1 VKQTGCILSISL
13 EWNCYVDDVAD
24 CVPTVHV
31 QRLDLSE
38 FSRGFSYE
46 TADHYTQAP
55 GDPGM
60 RDLYTYRGVRLLL
73 SSRGV
78 GKKVSLAA
86 IMLQVAPL
94 AASPCCYLARALTPA
109 LPEPATRTEA

>member
-1 VKQTGCILSISL
+1 M
-13 EWNCYVDDVAD
+13 
-24 CVPTVHV
+24 PTVHV

-46 TADHYTQAP
+46 TADHYTQAT

-94 AASPCCYLARALTPA
+94 AAASPRC
-109 LPEPATRTEA
+109 

>member
-1 VKQTGCILSISL
+1 
-13 EWNCYVDDVAD
+13 
-24 CVPTVHV
+24 
-31 QRLDLSE
+31 
-38 FSRGFSYE
+38 
-46 TADHYTQAP
+46 
-55 GDPGM
+55 M

-94 AASPCCYLARALTPA
+94 AASPPLLASPG
-109 LPEPATRTEA
+109 

>member
-1 VKQTGCILSISL
+1 M
-13 EWNCYVDDVAD
+13 
-24 CVPTVHV
+24 

-55 GDPGM
+55 GDPAGHR

-78 GKKVSLAA
+78 GQKVSLAA

-94 AASPCCYLARALTPA
+94 AASPWLLASPG
-109 LPEPATRTEA
+109 

>member
-1 VKQTGCILSISL
+1 MTVSCDS
-13 EWNCYVDDVAD
+13 AD
-24 CVPTVHV
+24 HV

-46 TADHYTQAP
+46 TADHYKQAP

-60 RDLYTYRGVRLLL
+60 RDLYTSYRGVRLLL

-94 AASPCCYLARALTPA
+94 AASPWLLASPG
-109 LPEPATRTEA
+109 